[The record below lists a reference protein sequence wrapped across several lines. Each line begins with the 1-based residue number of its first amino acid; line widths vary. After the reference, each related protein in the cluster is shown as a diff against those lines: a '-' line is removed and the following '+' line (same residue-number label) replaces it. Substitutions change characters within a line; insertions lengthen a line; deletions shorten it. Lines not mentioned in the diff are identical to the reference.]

1 MSDSDPTAPVVVLTG
16 ASSGIGRATAHR
28 LAERGADIVLAA
40 RNVHTLRPVAD
51 ECLARGARVLVV
63 PTDVSD
69 ADAVAALARLAIERF
84 GRIDVWINNVGVGA
98 VGLFDEVPLALHRRV
113 IESNLIGHMNGAHA
127 ALAHFRARRR
137 GTLINMIS
145 LGGWVPS
152 PYAAAYSASKF
163 GLRGFTESIRA
174 EMSALPGVHVCAVCP
189 TFVDTPGV
197 DHGANRVGRH
207 LSPPSPLLDPR
218 EVADVVVGLIDSP
231 RPTVMVGAGATPARA
246 AHAIAPQ
253 LTGRIGRRAMEK
265 ALERAG
271 PADVGNGNLFEPS
284 GDTAI
289 DGGHRRPKRL
299 PVGTLAVGA
308 AVALGLGLLAS
319 GSAGRRRPAPFPSI
333 DRSTP

>member
-1 MSDSDPTAPVVVLTG
+1 MPDTDPTAPVVVLTG
-16 ASSGIGRATAHR
+16 ASSGIGRATAQR

-51 ECLARGARVLVV
+51 ECQARGARVLAV

-69 ADAVAALARLAIERF
+69 PDAVAALARLAIERF

-127 ALAHFRARRR
+127 ALVHFRERRR

-174 EMSALPGVHVCAVCP
+174 EMSALPDVHVCAVCP

-197 DHGANRVGRH
+197 GHGANRVGRH
-207 LSPPSPLLDPR
+207 LSPPSPMLDPR
-218 EVADVVVGLIDSP
+218 EVAEAVVRLIDSP
-231 RPTVMVGAGATPARA
+231 RPTVMLGAVATPARV
-246 AHAIAPQ
+246 AHAIAPG

-271 PADVGNGNLFEPS
+271 PADVGMGNLFEPS

-289 DGGHRRPKRL
+289 DGGYRRPKRL

-308 AVALGLGLLAS
+308 A
-319 GSAGRRRPAPFPSI
+319 
-333 DRSTP
+333 

>member
-1 MSDSDPTAPVVVLTG
+1 MPDSDPTPPVVVLTG

-28 LAERGADIVLAA
+28 LSARGADVVLAA
-40 RNVHTLRPVAD
+40 RNLHTLRTVAD

-127 ALAHFRARRR
+127 ALAHFRERRR

-174 EMSALPGVHVCAVCP
+174 EMSALPDVHVCAVCP

-197 DHGANRVGRH
+197 GHGANRVGRH
-207 LSPPSPLLDPR
+207 LSPPSPMLDPR

-231 RPTVMVGAGATPARA
+231 RPTVMVGAVAAPARV
-246 AHAIAPQ
+246 AHAVAPE

-289 DGGHRRPKRL
+289 DGGYRRGWRL
-299 PVGTLAVGA
+299 PVGKLALGA
-308 AVALGLGLLAS
+308 AVALGVGLLAS
-319 GSAGRRRPAPFPSI
+319 RAVRGRTSGGPSFH
-333 DRSTP
+333 

>member
-1 MSDSDPTAPVVVLTG
+1 MPDTDPTAPVVVLTG
-16 ASSGIGRATAHR
+16 ASSGIGRATAQR

-51 ECLARGARVLVV
+51 ECQARGARVLAV

-69 ADAVAALARLAIERF
+69 PDAVAALARLAIERF

-127 ALAHFRARRR
+127 ALVHFRERRR

-174 EMSALPGVHVCAVCP
+174 EMSALPDVHVCAVCP

-197 DHGANRVGRH
+197 GHGANRVGRH
-207 LSPPSPLLDPR
+207 LSPPSPMLDPR
-218 EVADVVVGLIDSP
+218 EVAEAVVRLIDSP
-231 RPTVMVGAGATPARA
+231 RPTVMLGAVATPARV
-246 AHAIAPQ
+246 AHAIAPG

-271 PADVGNGNLFEPS
+271 PADVGMGNLFEPS

-289 DGGHRRPKRL
+289 DGGYRRPKRL

-319 GSAGRRRPAPFPSI
+319 RGARRRVGSAMSF
-333 DRSTP
+333 D